1 MIDRITLVTDEKS
14 GDWFDDEQCGLT
26 LVAMHQLSSLSL
38 KNEAS
43 ATTAMTTTAGPGD
56 DGKPST
62 ASHRRRAID
71 GEPSTASH
79 QRRLWCMVLT
89 RRTQTTAIE
98 IAKDYGNDYDED
110 DNKQG
115 LGESSDTS

>member
-79 QRRLWCMVLT
+79 RRRAINGEPSTASHQRRAINGEPS
-89 RRTQTTAIE
+89 TATVV
-98 IAKDYGNDYDED
+98 YGAD
-110 DNKQG
+110 
-115 LGESSDTS
+115 